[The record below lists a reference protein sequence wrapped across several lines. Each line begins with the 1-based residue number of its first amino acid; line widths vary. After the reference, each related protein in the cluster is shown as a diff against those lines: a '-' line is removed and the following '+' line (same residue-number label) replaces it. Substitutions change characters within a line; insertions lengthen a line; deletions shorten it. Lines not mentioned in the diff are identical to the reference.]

1 MIFSLNIFFSI
12 QKNNIE
18 ESLFIGMIEE
28 DRLSKHT
35 KRVIKDE
42 RQTKYNFERKTKWEN
57 DIIEFIY
64 IQIVLYYI
72 LSINVGKKYKEI
84 RPIKIG

>member
-42 RQTKYNFERKTKWEN
+42 RQTKYNFERKTK
-57 DIIEFIY
+57 
-64 IQIVLYYI
+64 
-72 LSINVGKKYKEI
+72 
-84 RPIKIG
+84 